1 MRPAPSAR
9 ERAPED
15 VRGMFDAIA
24 PTYDRANHL
33 LSLWVDRYWRRRAV
47 AEVRR
52 RLGGSAPRILDLC
65 CGTGDLALALRRG
78 IPGAELVGADFS
90 LPMLRLAR
98 RKGGGGSNA
107 WLQADGL
114 KLPFG
119 DASFAAV
126 TVGFGFRNLSDYAA
140 GLAELRRVLAPGGVC
155 AILEAARPGFAP
167 LRWYLE
173 RVLPRL
179 GGWISGNAAAYR
191 YFPDSVAQFP
201 APAALAAMMRA
212 AGFGEVSVR
221 RLPPGLA
228 TLHLAS

>member
-1 MRPAPSAR
+1 
-9 ERAPED
+9 
-15 VRGMFDAIA
+15 MFDAIA